1 MSPGVRW
8 RFEIDDLTHPA
19 VVALLQ
25 FHLDSAHANSPA
37 CKIHALD
44 LSGLRDPSVTLWS
57 VWEDDALVG
66 MGALKMLGEGQAEL
80 KSMRVAPDH
89 LRRGIGAAIL
99 DHLLGEA
106 RARGVTWVG
115 LETGGNA
122 AFAPARAMY
131 ERAGFV
137 ECAGFG
143 DYRVDEF
150 TRCYALQLR

>member
-1 MSPGVRW
+1 MIDRGDL
-8 RFEIDDLTHPA
+8 RFVEGDLTHPA

-25 FHLDSAHANSPA
+25 LHLDSAHANSPA
-37 CKIHALD
+37 DMVHALD
-44 LSGLRDPSVTLWS
+44 LSRLRDPGVTFWS
-57 VWEDDALVG
+57 VWKGDTVVG
-66 MGALKMLGEGQAEL
+66 MGALKMLGGGRSEL

-99 DHLLGEA
+99 DHLLNEA

-131 ERAGFV
+131 ERAGFA
-137 ECAGFG
+137 ECDGFG
-143 DYRVDEF
+143 DYQVGEF
-150 TRCYALQLR
+150 TRCYGLQLR